1 MQYRHRASCTS
12 AYYSTN
18 PAEPAC
24 FSLPLFVQAGF
35 PGGNE
40 AESFGWSE
48 EYACKGVTRSTAS
61 APWRTESTEYGA

>member
-35 PGGNE
+35 PGGDE
-40 AESFGWSE
+40 TESFGWSE
-48 EYACKGVTRSTAS
+48 EMRVKG
-61 APWRTESTEYGA
+61 

>member
-35 PGGNE
+35 PGGGRNRE
-40 AESFGWSE
+40 FWVERGN
-48 EYACKGVTRSTAS
+48 ACKGVTRSTAS